1 MSRLLASV
9 TAMLLAGLA
18 VFIWAVSISVAAAY
32 DFTAMVATTLLPGI
46 AQIYWIASIGA
57 ATGKVPEPLT
67 ALCAIWLGL
76 FVVFIYARH
85 AALVRM
91 ARKAA

>member
-18 VFIWAVSISVAAAY
+18 VLIWAASIALAAAY
-32 DFTAMVATTLLPGI
+32 DFVAMVATTLLPGI
-46 AQIYWIASIGA
+46 AQVYWIASVKA

-76 FVVFIYARH
+76 LVVFIYANH
-85 AALVRM
+85 VALRRV